1 MHLFQARRSARFAGS
16 AGDGPR
22 FEYGP
27 PAAADA
33 GREAWVTGGGDDAQ
47 VTYGRSR

>member
-27 PAAADA
+27 PAATEA
-33 GREAWVTGGGDDAQ
+33 GREAWLSGGGDDAQ
-47 VTYGRSR
+47 VAYGRPR